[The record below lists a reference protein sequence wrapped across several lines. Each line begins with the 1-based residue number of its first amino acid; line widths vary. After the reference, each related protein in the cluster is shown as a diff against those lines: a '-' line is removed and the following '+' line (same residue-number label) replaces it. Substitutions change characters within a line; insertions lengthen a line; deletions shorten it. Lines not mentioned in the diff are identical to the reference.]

1 MTNSKEKLQKL
12 VNILIKEEYDDMFS
26 QETFTIPVKKF
37 NEGYEFFPKLGDK
50 KIGYMH
56 IEELFKED
64 FFPSPIDKTIK
75 NAIGDFIIDNVYIE
89 NEYRNSGY
97 GLKLYKFAIK
107 FCSTK
112 FAARVLP
119 GDYFSRETDEYKDEK
134 YRGKWGT
141 TILANKVWN
150 SLIRSKY
157 INKNF
162 FYMGK

>member
-1 MTNSKEKLQKL
+1 VHFSKKRLQKL
-12 VNILIKEEYDDMFS
+12 AGILKEEKYNNIFS
-26 QETFTIPVKKF
+26 QEIFTISVKKYRA
-37 NEGYEFFPKLGDK
+37 GYEFSPKLNDEDV
-50 KIGYMH
+50 GYMR
-56 IEELFKED
+56 IEKIFRED
-64 FFPSPIDKTIK
+64 IPEPFDKTK
-75 NAIGDFIIDNVYIE
+75 NTIGDFLVENVYIE
-89 NEYRNSGY
+89 NEYRNNKY

-107 FCSTK
+107 FCSDK
-112 FAARVLP
+112 LAARLLP